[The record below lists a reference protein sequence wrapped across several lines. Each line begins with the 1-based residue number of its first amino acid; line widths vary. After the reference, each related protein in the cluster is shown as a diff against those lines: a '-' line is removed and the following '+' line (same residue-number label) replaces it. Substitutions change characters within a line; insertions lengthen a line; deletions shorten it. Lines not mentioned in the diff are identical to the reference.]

1 MCMVIVR
8 VCMVIVR
15 VCMLIVRVCM
25 PTGKLSVHDDNIM
38 YCVDGAEHGSP
49 LPTSADGIA
58 WQRVVQNG
66 GMRSLAELII
76 EHHSEGLTDISY
88 ANTKLR
94 SAEDI
99 ATSRIHALRKGINLS
114 LKKSNGLPF
123 RAPSIPH
130 VLFCICSS
138 DGTSV

>member
-1 MCMVIVR
+1 MT
-8 VCMVIVR
+8 
-15 VCMLIVRVCM
+15 
-25 PTGKLSVHDDNIM
+25 TGKLRVPKDNIM

-58 WQRVVQNG
+58 WQRAVQKG
-66 GMRSLAELII
+66 GIKHLAKLIL
-76 EHHSEGLTDISY
+76 EHHSEGLTDKSF
-88 ANTKLR
+88 AKTKLR

-99 ATSRIHALRKGINLS
+99 AKSRIASLSTSIFCS